1 LKNEKLEFCICS
13 NAPASQSLPAGESD
27 SSKAISPRI
36 PQPALNHLSPVQA
49 LEVSLG
55 TPALRFHPAS
65 KPVQAAISQPQA
77 SPRKR
82 FMRVD

>member
-1 LKNEKLEFCICS
+1 VNLIIRKR
-13 NAPASQSLPAGESD
+13 
-27 SSKAISPRI
+27 SSRGFRSV
-36 PQPALNHLSPVQA
+36 NSTNLSPVQP

-65 KPVQAAISQPQA
+65 KPDQAAISQA
-77 SPRKR
+77 RVSTRKR